1 MLTRRDILTELKRM
15 GVTKPS
21 LLKDYLRDFERYIGT
36 YYDFRISKVKK
47 RLIPQPEQGA
57 ESPLERIEAS
67 PVVEKP
73 RNIE

>member
-47 RLIPQPEQGA
+47 RLTHQPNPET
-57 ESPLERIEAS
+57 ESLSERINAS
-67 PVVEKP
+67 AVAQKT